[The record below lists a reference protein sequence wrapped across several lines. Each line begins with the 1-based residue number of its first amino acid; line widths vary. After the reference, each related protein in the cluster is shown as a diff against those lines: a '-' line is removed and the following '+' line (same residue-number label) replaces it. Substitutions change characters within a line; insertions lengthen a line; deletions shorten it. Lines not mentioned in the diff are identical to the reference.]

1 MAGSRTQRLVWLD
14 DQHIA
19 FPSTAAALTDPN
31 GLLAAGGDL
40 TPEWLL
46 AAYRRGIFPW
56 YSDGQPILWWSP
68 SPRCVVF
75 PQAFRVGRSLQ
86 KVLRRKTFRV
96 TFDRAFESVI
106 DGCRIQRASGEGT
119 WITDRLRRAFIHMHH
134 LGLSHSVEVW
144 RNGDLVGGLYGIAL
158 GRVFF
163 GESMFHREKDASKV
177 AFVHLV
183 RQLELWGCPLIDCQV
198 GSPHLTSW
206 GAVEIYRRDFEHL
219 LKSGLKQPA
228 FAKPWKLSWT
238 YG

>member
-1 MAGSRTQRLVWLD
+1 MASTQRLVWLD
-14 DQHIA
+14 HQRIA
-19 FPSTAAALTDPN
+19 FPPTAAALADPN
-31 GLLAAGGDL
+31 GFLAAGGDL

-56 YSDGQPILWWSP
+56 YSNGQPILWWSP
-68 SPRCVVF
+68 CPRCVVF
-75 PQAFRVGRSLQ
+75 PQTFRVGRSLQ

-96 TFDRAFESVI
+96 TFDRAFEPVI
-106 DGCRIQRASGEGT
+106 DSCRAQRANGEGT
-119 WITDRLRRAFIHMHH
+119 WITDRMRRAFIHMHH
-134 LGLSHSVEVW
+134 LGHSHSVEVW
-144 RNGDLVGGLYGIAL
+144 RNGDLVGGLYGIAI

-198 GSPHLTSW
+198 GSPHLASL
-206 GAVEIYRRDFEHL
+206 GAVEISRRDFEHL
-219 LKSGLKQPA
+219 LENGLQQPA
-228 FAKPWKLSWT
+228 FAKPWKLSWI